1 MKRSRLTRLLIERTA
16 AIGLARY
23 AAIRDGRSPPSLTQ
37 RALWLPLRRL
47 IARRVLDR
55 FGGRV
60 RLAVSG
66 GAPLSGEVGEFF
78 LGLGLPLV
86 EGYGLTEASSAVCA
100 AKLGT
105 YVPGS
110 VGEPFD
116 GTEIKIC
123 EQGEILVRSP
133 GVMLGYWNSPEST
146 ADAIDAEGWLHTGD
160 IGELRDERIYILGR
174 LKEIIVLST
183 GKKVSPTDIEVAI
196 TKDPLFSQA
205 MVVGEGQPHLGALLV
220 LDGAAWGDLAGTLW
234 LDPEAPASLSAP
246 AVHEVV
252 LPRLKKLLWEFPPH
266 VRIHAVH
273 LLLEP
278 WTIEG
283 GVLTP
288 TLKLKR
294 GPLQQR
300 FRKEIDTLFLNSTNI
315 P

>member
-1 MKRSRLTRLLIERTA
+1 
-16 AIGLARY
+16 LA
-23 AAIRDGRSPPSLTQ
+23 Q
-37 RALWLPLRRL
+37 RAFWPLLRRL
-47 IARRVLDR
+47 VTRRILGR

-66 GAPLSGEVGEFF
+66 GAPLSREVGEFF

-100 AKLGT
+100 AGLGT

-116 GTEIKIC
+116 GTEIKIG
-123 EQGEILVRSP
+123 QRGEILVRSP
-133 GVMLGYWNSPEST
+133 GVMLGYWNSPENT

-160 IGELRDERIYILGR
+160 IGEILDGRIYILGR

-183 GKKVSPTDIEVAI
+183 GKKVSPADIEVAI

-205 MVVGEGQPHLGALLV
+205 MVVGESRPHLGALLV
-220 LDGAAWGDLAGTLW
+220 LDGAEWGELAHRLGLAH
-234 LDPEAPASLSAP
+234 EAPASLSAP
-246 AVHEVV
+246 AVHEAV
-252 LPRLKKLLWEFPPH
+252 LLRLKKLLWEFPPH
-266 VRIHAVH
+266 VRIYAVH

-294 GPLQQR
+294 GSLQQR
-300 FRKEIDTLFLNSTNI
+300 FRKEIESLFTNSTSI